1 LIKVN
6 RTSRK
11 AHAILALVH
20 KLVLVLLFVE
30 EILVTDVLL
39 TV

>member
-1 LIKVN
+1 
-6 RTSRK
+6 
-11 AHAILALVH
+11 LVS
-20 KLVLVLLFVE
+20 KFLLVLLFVE